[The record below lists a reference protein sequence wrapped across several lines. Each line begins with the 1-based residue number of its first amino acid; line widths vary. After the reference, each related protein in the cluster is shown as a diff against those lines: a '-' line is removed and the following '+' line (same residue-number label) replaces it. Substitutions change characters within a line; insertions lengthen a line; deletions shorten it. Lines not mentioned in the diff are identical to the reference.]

1 MKTKRDKGIA
11 GIDMIISITAITIF
25 SAFILSLMVNNSM
38 ENLKIARETMA
49 MIYITEVFEKVGI
62 ADYDAVLEEN
72 KDDFIPQ
79 EALENYKV
87 EMKVENIENQEQ
99 DILKKVSVT
108 LTYEITNK
116 TYSYSMERLK
126 SKE

>member
-1 MKTKRDKGIA
+1 
-11 GIDMIISITAITIF
+11 MIISITAITIF